1 MTPAEIIE
9 AAREAGCPV
18 ADNIV
23 ATNPDEQHL
32 ADAMTKSLQFCYVEF
47 AKIIAAK
54 QREKD
59 AGICEKISDQYN
71 GQHEYDAGGEVSA
84 SRCAKAI
91 REQE

>member
-1 MTPAEIIE
+1 MTPKEIIDAASEAGAVTHWFGTMPDGTNLFKGAAFTPDQLQRFAAIIE
-9 AAREAGCPV
+9 AR
-18 ADNIV
+18 
-23 ATNPDEQHL
+23 
-32 ADAMTKSLQFCYVEF
+32 
-47 AKIIAAK
+47 

-71 GQHEYDAGGEVSA
+71 GQHEYDAGCEVSA